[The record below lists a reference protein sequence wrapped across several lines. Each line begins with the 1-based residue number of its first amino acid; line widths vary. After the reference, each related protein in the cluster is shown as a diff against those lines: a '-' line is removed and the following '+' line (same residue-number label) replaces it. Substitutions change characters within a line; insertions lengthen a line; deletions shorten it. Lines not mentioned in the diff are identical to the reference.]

1 MTSRALPD
9 KGTGAALCAAGAKA
23 AIAKAVASCQGSDR
37 RVGIFMNSF
46 EKIRHTRSVVNL
58 SNTYLFALVRYC
70 QF

>member
-23 AIAKAVASCQGSDR
+23 AIAKAVASCQDSDR

-46 EKIRHTRSVVNL
+46 EKISRTRSVVHL
-58 SNTYLFALVRYC
+58 SNTYPFALVSFC
-70 QF
+70 LF